1 MTKVSNRNLVLSVVT
16 LVVLAMPGAA
26 IAGGRRDGGG
36 GGNFV
41 GTAKPSENMS
51 LNNGKIEHTYTQQS
65 ASKKT
70 GTTKVKKQPYI
81 KYELKDVGVS
91 SYQ

>member
-1 MTKVSNRNLVLSVVT
+1 MTNGSKRNLVLSVAAVF
-16 LVVLAMPGAA
+16 VFAMPGAA
-26 IAGGRRDGGG
+26 MAGGRSDGGG
-36 GGNFV
+36 GGNV
-41 GTAKPSENMS
+41 GASKPSENMS
-51 LNNGKIEHTYTQQS
+51 LNYGKIEHTYSQQS

-81 KYELKDVGVS
+81 KYELKDGGVS

>member
-1 MTKVSNRNLVLSVVT
+1 MTKCSKRNLFLSVAT
-16 LVVLAMPGAA
+16 LFVLATPGAA
-26 IAGGRRDGGG
+26 IAGGKGGSG
-36 GGNFV
+36 GGNHA
-41 GTAKPSENMS
+41 GNTKPSENMS
-51 LNNGKIEHTYTQQS
+51 LNYGKTEHTYTQQT

-81 KYELKDVGVS
+81 RYELKDVGVS